1 MPNQNVH
8 LIIVLHVVCDW
19 LWWRKNPKT
28 WCNVG
33 YYGSVEE
40 FEINRV
46 GLRKTSRQPEG
57 GSARTDWVNGE
68 EFAKVFLDGSNVKSC
83 ILARGL

>member
-1 MPNQNVH
+1 M
-8 LIIVLHVVCDW
+8 
-19 LWWRKNPKT
+19 
-28 WCNVG
+28 
-33 YYGSVEE
+33 
-40 FEINRV
+40 
-46 GLRKTSRQPEG
+46 RKTSRQPEG